1 MKPKAFALVILF
13 QLLLATTFA
22 QKNAGLGTL
31 LNKNAEFIFPQTT
44 EKISHALNVKAVV
57 TENENDGAQNVEWI
71 TKSGLGVYTTIG
83 DQKAINE
90 IWFSVPD
97 DKFLIVSGL
106 PYNLILNKTTVQET
120 LAKFNKYKVKKTK
133 PNLYGTLEGG
143 TKLEVKIGARY
154 VTLFFDSKNVL
165 NSLYILRSFID
176 PAAG

>member
-1 MKPKAFALVILF
+1 MKAKAFALVILF

-22 QKNAGLGTL
+22 QKSAELGAL

-44 EKISHALNVKAVV
+44 EKIAAVLGVK
-57 TENENDGAQNVEWI
+57 TIIRNNENDGERYAEWI
-71 TKSGLGVYTTIG
+71 TPSGLGVYTNVDYKNTV
-83 DQKAINE
+83 KE
-90 IWFSVPD
+90 IWFSIPD

-120 LAKFNKYKVKKTK
+120 LVKFSKYKVKKTK
-133 PNLYGTLEGG
+133 PNLYSTLEGG
-143 TKLEVKIGARY
+143 TKLEAKIGERY

-165 NSLYILRSFID
+165 NSIYILRSFID